1 MYIFQ
6 KCRVGKCT
14 GADCVLGQLVTD
26 IWGTKTVSD
35 SIIGVRA
42 FPRLKFDK
50 GGEIHT
56 QRRHT
61 WSMSGHTS
69 SSLHLPTVGPL
80 HPQMKCVFSSKPHSQ
95 ILDLSGRGDRD
106 DVSKPDPR
114 INQRFLK
121 EKEEK
126 TEKILHL

>member
-14 GADCVLGQLVTD
+14 GADCVLGQLVAD

-35 SIIGVRA
+35 PRIAVRA
-42 FPRLKFDK
+42 FPRLKLDK
-50 GGEIHT
+50 SEEIHT

-61 WSMSGHTS
+61 WSMSAHTS
-69 SSLHLPTVGPL
+69 SSLHSPIVGRL
-80 HPQMKCVFSSKPHSQ
+80 HPQKICVFSSNPHSQ

-114 INQRFLK
+114 INQRLP
-121 EKEEK
+121 KEEK